1 MASMAVR
8 GHVWCSAAIA
18 AISAARK
25 VVRSIIFQPGPAPT
39 SVLTV
44 AGGWSGTNRGRSV
57 NRYLLPGEHQ
67 LICVRRHPT
76 VPFGYLTLALLGLAV
91 AAVLPNGPALSSTWL
106 AIIWLAWGVLFLYT
120 VWKVASWSVGY
131 LVVTP
136 DRILVVV
143 GLVARKL
150 SAVPLSAITD
160 LRLRRSL
167 TGRVFGY
174 GDLIVESDLAGQPL
188 AVLDHV
194 PFPEQVYFMTWLGPD
209 PRGPIEDSVL
219 RICNVVPVSPFKIVR
234 LLEQA
239 SADQATDSPAVS
251 RELLYDTVADRLD
264 KDRSL
269 GRPPELPNYLAG
281 LRQRDNTQNALLTVR
296 SLRTI
301 AVASVIALGLLL
313 GIEYTNSGRL
323 ISRDVVLT
331 LVVVAGIL
339 SVLLISSVWLL
350 SRRIDSLDSEVK
362 KAAQNVE
369 RQIIH
374 DFNVIASN
382 LSENFQSASKE
393 PKLQLTKAPT
403 LIELESVRVQ
413 PFASFTTVIDF
424 LENHRT
430 SAIGVAGRRGVGKTA
445 LLRWIKYKLERRWI
459 VVYISAPGVYNTADF
474 VRTIFTM
481 TVKEVIQ
488 KYSPVLREGPF
499 IGLIEP
505 FRKSSADRQIGK
517 LSQQALD
524 SIMGSRSDQR
534 TTTAGVAGKG
544 ISWQR
549 GRQFTWTERARS
561 HPELIAEFKEYLEQ
575 YRLSGGLPIAIT
587 IDELDKLAEASEAI
601 AAINGLKDLFHIPN
615 THFIVSVSEDAVH
628 RFAMRGIPFRDV
640 FDSAFDRIVKL
651 QVPSP
656 HEARQMLAR
665 RSGGFPQQVAL
676 LCYAWSGGI
685 PRDII
690 RTARACV
697 NIRADKDDD
706 LDVAELAPEI
716 VRRDVAEIVDDAVTT
731 SLEGNSTVYIDRLL
745 ALRHQLSDES
755 LSDKRSSLE
764 AVLDACRFNEAPHGK
779 SSDAVT
785 LRRLSIFVE
794 IGAATLRYFSEENL
808 DLRRF
813 SQDNPDPHDE
823 SSKRVL
829 SVVEDLAGA
838 KAALAI
844 YPAEAEW
851 YLSRARVKMG
861 ASPVDTS
868 KS

>member
-1 MASMAVR
+1 
-8 GHVWCSAAIA
+8 
-18 AISAARK
+18 
-25 VVRSIIFQPGPAPT
+25 
-39 SVLTV
+39 
-44 AGGWSGTNRGRSV
+44 
-57 NRYLLPGEHQ
+57 
-67 LICVRRHPT
+67 
-76 VPFGYLTLALLGLAV
+76 
-91 AAVLPNGPALSSTWL
+91 
-106 AIIWLAWGVLFLYT
+106 
-120 VWKVASWSVGY
+120 
-131 LVVTP
+131 
-136 DRILVVV
+136 
-143 GLVARKL
+143 
-150 SAVPLSAITD
+150 
-160 LRLRRSL
+160 
-167 TGRVFGY
+167 
-174 GDLIVESDLAGQPL
+174 
-188 AVLDHV
+188 
-194 PFPEQVYFMTWLGPD
+194 MTWLGPD

-219 RICNVVPVSPFKIVR
+219 RICNVVPLSPFKIVR
-234 LLEQA
+234 LLEQVSA
-239 SADQATDSPAVS
+239 SQATDSPAVS

-264 KDRSL
+264 KDKSESL
-269 GRPPELPNYLAG
+269 GRPPELPDYLAD
-281 LRQRDNTQNALLTVR
+281 LRKRDNTQNALLMVR
-296 SLRTI
+296 SLTTV
-301 AVASVIALGLLL
+301 AVASAIALGLLL
-313 GIEYTNSGRL
+313 GIEYSNSGRL
-323 ISRDVVLT
+323 ISRDVVLAL
-331 LVVVAGIL
+331 LVAAAAL

-350 SRRIDSLDSEVK
+350 SRRVDSLDSQVK
-362 KAAQNVE
+362 QPAQNAD

-382 LSENFQSASKE
+382 LSENLQSASKE

-445 LLRWIKYKLERRWI
+445 LLHWIRYELEPRWI
-459 VVYISAPGVYNTADF
+459 VVYISAPAVYNTADF

-534 TTTAGVAGKG
+534 TTTAGIAGKG

-549 GRQFTWTERARS
+549 GRQFTWTQRERS

-587 IDELDKLAEASEAI
+587 IDELDKLAEATEAI
-601 AAINGLKDLFHIPN
+601 AAINSLKDLFHIPN

-628 RFAMRGIPFRDV
+628 RFTMRGIPFRDV

-651 QVPSP
+651 RVPSP

-665 RSGGFPQQVAL
+665 RSEGFPQQVAL
-676 LCYAWSGGI
+676 FCYAWSGGI

-697 NIRADKDDD
+697 NIRANKTADKDGD

-731 SLEGNSTVYIDRLL
+731 SLERNNTVDIDRLL

-755 LSDKRSSLE
+755 ISDKRSSLE
-764 AVLDACRFNEAPHGK
+764 AVLDACRFNEAPDDK
-779 SSDAVT
+779 SADAVT
-785 LRRLSIFVE
+785 LRRLSIFAE
-794 IGAATLRYFSEENL
+794 IGAATLRYFSEDNL
-808 DLRRF
+808 DLRHF
-813 SQDNPDPHDE
+813 SQDNPDTRDE
-823 SSKRVL
+823 NSKRVL

-838 KAALAI
+838 KAALAV

-851 YLSRARVKMG
+851 YLSRARMKMG
-861 ASPVDTS
+861 ASSVDTS
-868 KS
+868 KP